1 MDWNLK
7 PWLRA
12 ANPTTPPRAM
22 IEAQRSARVGA
33 FALAVGA
40 LQQVVFLI
48 LRPDRGVTE
57 VAIAFQMEAQ
67 DMPPIEA
74 EMAGVVTDW
83 VMIATTVVSVGF
95 AILCLVLAVVQWR
108 KMTWLIPAFMLAFS
122 VYGLLTGL
130 GGLAM
135 NPELM
140 AAMREANPSYN
151 PAVMGVNWA
160 IQLLIAILFFVALRG
175 GRLLAR
181 LKRAF

>member
-57 VAIAFQMEAQ
+57 VAIALQMEAQ

-108 KMTWLIPAFMLAFS
+108 KMTWLIPALMLALLAYSLVS
-122 VYGLLTGL
+122 VVNGFALLGENAGQLYGPLAIVQWIIMLATGFL
-130 GGLAM
+130 YAAAVRGGLM
-135 NPELM
+135 L
-140 AAMREANPSYN
+140 S
-151 PAVMGVNWA
+151 
-160 IQLLIAILFFVALRG
+160 
-175 GRLLAR
+175 RLQR
-181 LKRAF
+181 SF